1 MIQRSDGGI
10 FVNNNNNNINELMK
24 KASSYLNTTPDKLE
38 QGRAE
43 DFLSPEQAMKVRK
56 VLADENAIKKL
67 LSSKQAQ
74 QLIKGLNKNE

>member
-10 FVNNNNNNINELMK
+10 FVNNNNNTINELMK

-38 QGRAE
+38 QGRVE

>member
-1 MIQRSDGGI
+1 M
-10 FVNNNNNNINELMK
+10 NNNNNNINELMK

-38 QGRAE
+38 KGRVE